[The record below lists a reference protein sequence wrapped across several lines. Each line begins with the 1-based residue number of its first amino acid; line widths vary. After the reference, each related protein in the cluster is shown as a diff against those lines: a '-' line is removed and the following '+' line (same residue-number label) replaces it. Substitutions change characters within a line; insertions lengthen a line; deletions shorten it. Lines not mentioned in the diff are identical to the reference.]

1 MKRLSADNL
10 DRKRKLALGFRRDL
24 RLPLQEIEPESRFCF
39 NCFQLINSQIQ
50 LLDDPTCIRLNVL
63 RQSYRINCFI
73 CNEEENMPRL
83 SLDARVRVFVNM
95 NIFIP
100 EAARCCLHHLCDN
113 GYLLEALYPT
123 LLYIN
128 RLYHLSGKQLQSF
141 LGSIQTAA
149 RAKLERTNLTNL
161 NSLLDEEFKLISPVT
176 KQQFQELL
184 TYCDPVPVANG
195 NRYVH
200 EKDLLTFLCKLRKG
214 LSDDFLKLIFDYP
227 SRQAVSLAISTVRQ
241 SLMIRFVPENIGV
254 ASITCEAYINNH
266 VTEFANTLYNP
277 DPANTILIAY
287 IDGTYSYIEK
297 SSNFRV
303 FRQSYSQHKGRH
315 LIKPALI
322 VAPDGYIL
330 DIHGPY
336 FSDARNNDA
345 AILRNEFRRD
355 VGALRYFLGE
365 GGIVIV
371 DRGYRD
377 VLPLL
382 DELGIDYRM
391 PALLQRGERQF
402 ETEVANDSRLVTKTR
417 WIIEARN
424 GHIKSIFKFFRNLI
438 SVVHA
443 VNLREFYLI
452 TGAIINKYRDVDG
465 RGYS

>member
-1 MKRLSADNL
+1 
-10 DRKRKLALGFRRDL
+10 
-24 RLPLQEIEPESRFCF
+24 
-39 NCFQLINSQIQ
+39 
-50 LLDDPTCIRLNVL
+50 
-63 RQSYRINCFI
+63 
-73 CNEEENMPRL
+73 
-83 SLDARVRVFVNM
+83 
-95 NIFIP
+95 
-100 EAARCCLHHLCDN
+100 
-113 GYLLEALYPT
+113 
-123 LLYIN
+123 
-128 RLYHLSGKQLQSF
+128 
-141 LGSIQTAA
+141 
-149 RAKLERTNLTNL
+149 
-161 NSLLDEEFKLISPVT
+161 
-176 KQQFQELL
+176 
-184 TYCDPVPVANG
+184 
-195 NRYVH
+195 
-200 EKDLLTFLCKLRKG
+200 
-214 LSDDFLKLIFDYP
+214 
-227 SRQAVSLAISTVRQ
+227 
-241 SLMIRFVPENIGV
+241 MIRFVPENIGV

-277 DPANTILIAY
+277 DPANPILIAY

-345 AILRNEFRRD
+345 ATLRNEFRRD

-382 DELGIDYRM
+382 DEFGIDYRM

-452 TGAIINKYRDVDG
+452 TGAIINKYRDVILMEGATLELAQAILERARTLNALKQRVIEQGLARRNGMWQRLNEDKVRDFPILELNYLKELTVGIYQLSLAPAYIQDKVARDG
-465 RGYS
+465 IKVFELDEHREEGLIRVRLFSRFRNAVRYQLWITYKNNKTLEEADEPITGYYCTCVSGSRTLGSCAHVASVLWFLGFARHQSNIKYPSNALLENIRDAANRHDQGDIDMRDENIEIVEPV